1 MLGIRTAFCYFATQ
15 FWQGLP
21 LRNYGAENKDKA
33 PGQTAKLLL
42 F

>member
-1 MLGIRTAFCYFATQ
+1 MYIAFCCFATR
-15 FWQGLP
+15 FLQGFP
-21 LRNYGAENKDKA
+21 LRNYGAENKNKA